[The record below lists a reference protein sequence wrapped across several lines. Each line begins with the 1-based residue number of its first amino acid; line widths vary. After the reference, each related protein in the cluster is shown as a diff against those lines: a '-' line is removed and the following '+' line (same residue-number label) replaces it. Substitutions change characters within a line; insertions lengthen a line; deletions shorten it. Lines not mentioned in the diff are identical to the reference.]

1 MDLGSVIGLV
11 LIILGV
17 FVGAVMKHVSPG
29 FLVSI
34 PAALLIV
41 IVASIGATLLSFT
54 FKDSTNVIKAILK
67 SILPGPPVDKAAAIK
82 GMVEMAGKSRRD
94 GILSLESELQKV
106 EDRFLRKGLQMAIDG
121 VDPESV
127 QEVLKTDIKAMK
139 LRHKVGADWCTTMG
153 VFAPTFGIIGAV
165 FGLIATMKYLDSQA
179 ELAKGIQAAFVAT
192 FWGVFWA
199 NGLFLPFGNKLKRLS
214 AEEVEYR
221 EMIREGVM
229 MIQSG
234 TNPRVVE
241 ETLLGYLPPSEQE
254 GFTTGSGA

>member
-11 LIILGV
+11 LVFIGV
-17 FVGAVMKHVSPG
+17 FAGATMKGVPIP
-29 FLVSI
+29 FLMV

-54 FKDSTNVIKAILK
+54 FKDTTNVFKAILK
-67 SILPGPPVDKAAAIK
+67 SILPGAPIDKIVAIK
-82 GMVEMAGKSRRD
+82 NVVEMAGKARRD
-94 GILSLESELQKV
+94 GILTLEAELQKI
-106 EDRFLRKGLQMAIDG
+106 DDPFLKKGLQMAIDG

-139 LRHKVGADWCTTMG
+139 ARHKVGADWCITMG
-153 VFAPTFGIIGAV
+153 IFAPTFGIIGAV
-165 FGLIATMKYLDSQA
+165 FGLIATMTYLSDQDL
-179 ELAKGIQAAFVAT
+179 LAKGIQAAFVAT

-214 AEEVEYR
+214 AEEAQYR
-221 EMIREGVM
+221 EMLRESVM

-234 TNPRVVE
+234 TNPRIVE
-241 ETLLGYLPPSEQE
+241 ETLMGYLSPTEQA
-254 GFTTGSGA
+254 GYGGGATA